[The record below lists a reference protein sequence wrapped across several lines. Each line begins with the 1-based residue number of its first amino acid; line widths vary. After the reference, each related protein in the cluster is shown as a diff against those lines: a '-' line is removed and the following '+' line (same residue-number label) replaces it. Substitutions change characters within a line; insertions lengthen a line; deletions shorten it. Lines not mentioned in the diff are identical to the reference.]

1 MKHLV
6 FRAGNYPQGSVSTDD
21 VYTIAN
27 NYDRNY
33 HEAPLTINHYDDPIF
48 GIVTNVEANEQGE
61 LWVEF
66 GEIDPWIV
74 DQVALGKYRKPS
86 IEIADYTD
94 KGKYLRAVTLTNFPQ
109 VKNLPRIMFSDSDG
123 KEKEVMIVSDPG
135 ISINLKNNKMDLKK
149 YSEKIKSTFS
159 DEEPKTAEELIDK
172 LFALIEEFK
181 TKQGVIDEEMN
192 ELKTKVQQ
200 YEQARIDE
208 LITKAKTKLK
218 DITAFE
224 SLAKNNYDEAVK
236 LLDSIPESK
245 MFEKDKIKTHAPDKK
260 NITYGEILSDPS
272 LAKKFSDEEITI
284 MRNEFLNLK

>member
-1 MKHLV
+1 MKYLI
-6 FRAGNYPQGSVSTDD
+6 FRAGNYPQGTVTVDD
-21 VYTIAN
+21 VMMIAD

-33 HEAPLTINHYDDPIF
+33 HEAPLTINHYDDPIY
-48 GIVTNVEANEQGE
+48 GIVEKLEANDKGE
-61 LWVEF
+61 LWAEF
-66 GEIDPWIV
+66 GELDQWII
-74 DQVALGKYRKPS
+74 DQVNKGKYRKPS

-123 KEKEVMIVSDPG
+123 KEKEVMIVSDPR
-135 ISINLKNNKMDLKK
+135 ISVNLKNNKMDLKK

-159 DEEPKTAEELIDK
+159 EVPATAEELIDK

-181 TKQGVIDEEMN
+181 TKQEVIDEEMN
-192 ELKTKVQQ
+192 ELKTKVQL

-208 LITKAKTKLK
+208 LITKAKAKLK

-245 MFEKDKIKTHAPDKK
+245 MFEKDRTRINAPEKK
-260 NITYGEILSDPS
+260 NVTYGEILSDPD
-272 LAKKFSDEEITI
+272 LARKFNDEEII
-284 MRNEFLNLK
+284 KMRNEFLNLK